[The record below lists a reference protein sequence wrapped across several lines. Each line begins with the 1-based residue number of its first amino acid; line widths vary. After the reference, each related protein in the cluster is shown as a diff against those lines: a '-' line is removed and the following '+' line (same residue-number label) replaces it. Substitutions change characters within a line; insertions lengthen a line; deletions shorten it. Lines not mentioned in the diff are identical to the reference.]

1 MTIFEKIVAGK
12 IPCRKVWDSE
22 THLAILDINPLV
34 PGHTLVIPKRNV
46 GDELFELSDA
56 DFDALMHTSKIVAAL
71 LKKKLD
77 VKRIMV
83 AVEGFEVPH
92 VHVHLLPMTEE
103 RSIRSLERREMSD
116 QQFDE
121 ILKKIHE

>member
-1 MTIFEKIVAGK
+1 M
-12 IPCRKVWDSE
+12 
-22 THLAILDINPLV
+22 
-34 PGHTLVIPKRNV
+34 IPKRNV